1 MNLDLALRRLREG
14 NPLAAHVTAARTG
27 TVAWAGIYPLDLASA
42 ETRPILK
49 RMRVAAL
56 PHGAIVFRVR
66 VIEVS
71 DSLLAEDRWLCEDDL
86 DSREDLV
93 VVGEQALLEVL
104 DRLGVPRDALE
115 HPDEVDY
122 PI

>member
-1 MNLDLALRRLREG
+1 MNIDLALSRLREG
-14 NPLAAHVTAARTG
+14 KSLAAHVAADRAG

-42 ETRPILK
+42 ETRPVL
-49 RMRVAAL
+49 RRLGVSVL
-56 PHGAIVFRVR
+56 PHGASVFRVR

-71 DSLLAEDRWLCEDDL
+71 ESLLEEDRWLCEDDL
-86 DSREDLV
+86 DFREDLI
-93 VVGEQALLEVL
+93 VVGEQGLLDAL

-115 HPDEVDY
+115 HPNDVDY